1 MYMCTSVPS
10 SDVRLLVTVGV
21 RYGSTVVAARAR
33 PKAIDCEVDLRR
45 HRTLCVRILKYVPS
59 SQRRCWSGVRKL
71 ICLSENRIFR
81 PPQYNFIVASKRGA
95 ALC

>member
-1 MYMCTSVPS
+1 MLDSHMHMSTSVPS
-10 SDVRLLVTVGV
+10 CNVRLLVTVGV

-33 PKAIDCEVDLRR
+33 PKAIDCEVDYRR

-71 ICLSENRIFR
+71 ICPKTTFSDHLNIFYR
-81 PPQYNFIVASKRGA
+81 SV
-95 ALC
+95 